1 MADTT
6 TTTTTTAQARY
17 IPSDS
22 RGHAEHGWLDSR
34 HSFSFGSYYN
44 PQAMGYSHLRV
55 INEDRVVGGAG
66 FPPHSHQDM
75 EILTYVLEGGLRHR
89 DSTGGSE
96 VLRPGEMQVMTAGR
110 GITHSEMNASPLE
123 PVHFLQIWIVPDQ
136 RGRTP
141 GYQQQA
147 LPVEALRQGW
157 TRIAAPTGEDAP
169 FRLHQDARLWIGWP
183 AAGSTWTLPLDPTRH
198 YYLQVARGTVHYGAQ
213 ALQSG
218 DALTLQG
225 ADALSLVAGSDAE
238 VLLFDLV

>member
-1 MADTT
+1 MLDTVRAPT
-6 TTTTTTAQARY
+6 PTQTQF
-17 IPSDS
+17 IPADS

-34 HSFSFGSYYN
+34 HSFSFGSYRN

-75 EILTYVLEGGLRHR
+75 EILTYVLDGGLRHR

-110 GITHSEMNASPLE
+110 GITHSEMNASPVA

-136 RGRTP
+136 RNLTP

-147 LPVEALRQGW
+147 LPVAALRQGW
-157 TRIAAPTGEDAP
+157 TRIAAPEGEDAP
-169 FRLHQDARLWIGWP
+169 FRIHQKARLWIGWP
-183 AAGSTWTLPLDPTRH
+183 AAAASWTQPLDPARH
-198 YYLQVARGTVHYGAQ
+198 YYLQVARGAVRVGDQPLVA
-213 ALQSG
+213 G
-218 DALTLQG
+218 DALALHG
-225 ADALSLVAGSDAE
+225 ADALSVLAASDAE
-238 VLLFDLV
+238 LLLFDLV